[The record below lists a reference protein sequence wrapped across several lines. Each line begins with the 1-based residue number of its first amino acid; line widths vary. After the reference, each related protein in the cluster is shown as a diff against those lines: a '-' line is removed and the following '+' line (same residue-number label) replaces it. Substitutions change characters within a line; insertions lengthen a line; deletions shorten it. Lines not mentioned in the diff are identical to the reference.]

1 MIFERPDGGQLMSM
15 DVRDPWRRISVGT
28 SGQSGESFSVQ
39 HPQCEKKKQD
49 VEMISFIFM
58 SFLLMYIDLIDS

>member
-1 MIFERPDGGQLMSM
+1 MIFDGPDGGQLMSM
-15 DVRDPWRRISVGT
+15 DVRDPWRRVSVGT

-39 HPQCEKKKQD
+39 HSQCEKKQD